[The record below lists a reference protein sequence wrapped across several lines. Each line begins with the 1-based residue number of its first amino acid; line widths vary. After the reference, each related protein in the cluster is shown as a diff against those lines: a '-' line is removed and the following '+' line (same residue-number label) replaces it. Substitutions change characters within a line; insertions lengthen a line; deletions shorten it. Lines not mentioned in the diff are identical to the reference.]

1 MVPRILPAGE
11 SCLFV
16 EFGDSVS
23 RELNARVT
31 TLKETLEKDLPRGV
45 VELAPTYR
53 SLAVYF
59 DPLTVDLAELKNRL
73 AAEATALGECEPADG
88 LTVRVPVCFGGE
100 FGPDLPDVAAHC
112 GLTEDEVVR
121 RYCASPLYCYM
132 NGFTPGFPYLGGMDE
147 SLATPRLKS
156 PRTAIPAG
164 SVAIGGAQAGAYSLA
179 SPGGWRII
187 GRVPFPLYD
196 ASRNPSTVIRA
207 GMSVRFYPVTRGRF
221 DEIARDERRG
231 AYRFEY
237 EGGERP

>member
-1 MVPRILPAGE
+1 MNAKILPAGE

-16 EFGDSVS
+16 EFGDIVS

-31 TLKETLEKDLPRGV
+31 ALKAALEAAALPGV
-45 VELAPTYR
+45 TELVPTYR
-53 SLAVYF
+53 SLAVNF
-59 DPLTVDLAELKNRL
+59 DPLTVDLAALKARL
-73 AAEATALGECEPADG
+73 KDEAAALGEYEAQSG
-88 LTVRVPVCFGGE
+88 VTVRVPACFGGE
-100 FGPDLPDVAAHC
+100 YGPDLADVAAHC
-112 GLTEDEVVR
+112 GLDEDEVVR

-147 SLATPRLKS
+147 SLTTPRLTS

-196 ASRNPSTVIRA
+196 AGRDPSTVIRA
-207 GMSVRFYPVTRGRF
+207 GMNVRFYPVSRERF

-237 EGGERP
+237 EGECR